1 LQVNSSFSQKPV
13 SAWQNQDGI
22 EIKSLKAFASGDET
36 SFPVLISPQD
46 GELTIEFDLKCEF
59 VPNLNI
65 LFRFCDKDWN
75 PVDNIFLLNYGE
87 NIAHNLDYE
96 ILPFTVEDTRYHF
109 RSSFPDQD
117 KFVSFPFSGKWRFY
131 ITDSQ
136 DTSTI
141 YASGKF
147 YVVYIDVGLSAS
159 IKKEQL
165 EDKVYFPLALGRVFN
180 ITSELN
186 LPEELFPGFV
196 DHVEIIENQKIENP
210 IIVDRIFNTNTRQFY
225 WNGDKKLSFTA
236 RDILPGNEYRQTD
249 TRNFNK
255 FNSKNVKAQF
265 DGLEYSRF
273 FKQGKRD
280 FNGGSIFLN
289 YKNDYATYLN
299 VTFSIRPPQ
308 ENFGSI
314 FLVGNFNNWQLLQE
328 YEMENNSGIYSKT
341 VELKRGTYD
350 YLYVAADVVNG
361 KIKNADWLILEGNYW
376 ETSNTYHI
384 FLYYKDPNYGGYDRL
399 IGYSKIVSR

>member
-1 LQVNSSFSQKPV
+1 
-13 SAWQNQDGI
+13 
-22 EIKSLKAFASGDET
+22 
-36 SFPVLISPQD
+36 
-46 GELTIEFDLKCEF
+46 
-59 VPNLNI
+59 
-65 LFRFCDKDWN
+65 
-75 PVDNIFLLNYGE
+75 
-87 NIAHNLDYE
+87 
-96 ILPFTVEDTRYHF
+96 
-109 RSSFPDQD
+109 
-117 KFVSFPFSGKWRFY
+117 
-131 ITDSQ
+131 
-136 DTSTI
+136 
-141 YASGKF
+141 
-147 YVVYIDVGLSAS
+147 VYIDVGLSAS

-165 EDKVYFPLALGRVFN
+165 EDKVYFPLALGKVFN

-196 DHVEIIENQKIENP
+196 DHVEIIENQKIEYP

-273 FKQGKRD
+273 FKQGRKD
-280 FNGGSIFLN
+280 LNGGSIFLN

-299 VTFSIRPPQ
+299 VTFSIRPPE

-314 FLVGNFNNWQLLQE
+314 FLVGTFNNWQLLQE

-341 VELKRGTYD
+341 AELKRGTYD
-350 YLYVAADVVNG
+350 YQYVAADVVNG